1 MEIKVKRTK
10 EFKKGGFLSGKNL
23 ELALEI
29 SVSLSG
35 EEKALVQEYYDP
47 KAFFGD
53 IPLYFKS
60 VETFGGDTLKVIS
73 AEPHLSKFKVTVH
86 VDGFK
91 YLEYI
96 QKAENAIIS
105 DLTNKLNY
113 LKSLDRWEGEEII
126 TT

>member
-10 EFKKGGFLSGKNL
+10 ELKKGGFLSSKDV

-29 SVSLSG
+29 TVSLSE
-35 EEKALVQEYYDP
+35 EEKALVQKYYDP
-47 KAFFGD
+47 KTFLGD

-60 VETFGGDTLKVIS
+60 VNTFGDTLKVIS
-73 AEPHLSKFKVTVH
+73 AEPHLSKFKVIVH
-86 VDGFK
+86 TDGFK
-91 YLEYI
+91 YLGYI

-105 DLTNKLNY
+105 ELTDKLDY
-113 LKSLDRWEGEEII
+113 LKTLDKWEGEEII